1 MIMDNAEKIV
11 KLLDHLV
18 HHNEHHAE
26 EIEELVAAAKA
37 LGNEEA
43 ANRIADGVKLLSESN
58 TKLREALKALEK

>member
-1 MIMDNAEKIV
+1 MDNAEKIV

-26 EIEELVAAAKA
+26 EIEELAASAKE

-43 ANRIADGVKLLSESN
+43 ATLITEGVKLLENSN
-58 TKLREALKALEK
+58 AKLRDALTALKK